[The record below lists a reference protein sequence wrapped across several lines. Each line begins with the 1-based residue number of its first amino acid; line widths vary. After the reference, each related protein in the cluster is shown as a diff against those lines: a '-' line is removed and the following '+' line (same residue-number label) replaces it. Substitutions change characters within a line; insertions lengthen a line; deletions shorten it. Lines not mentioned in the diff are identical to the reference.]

1 MISARASCTAF
12 DGARRIARGALV
24 DVALAVKAA
33 QEKRTPGPLLVFDD
47 ATGEVVDL
55 DLRGSAK
62 DVAARLADWNE
73 APVSSPRK
81 PRRGLPKLGVVAREV
96 TLLPQHWRWLA
107 MQRGGASATLRRLVH
122 EAQRSDAGRSDARA
136 ARDGAYR
143 FMSAMAGVLPG
154 FEEAARALFANDGA
168 RLKTQI
174 APWPRDVR
182 RHVLMLAGIPDG

>member
-81 PRRGLPKLGVVAREV
+81 PRRGRPKLGVVAREV
-96 TLLPQHWRWLA
+96 TSMRCLTI
-107 MQRGGASATLRRLVH
+107 ASR
-122 EAQRSDAGRSDARA
+122 AGRSEIEAIIM
-136 ARDGAYR
+136 
-143 FMSAMAGVLPG
+143 MSTPMTAPIASPD
-154 FEEAARALFANDGA
+154 RKST
-168 RLKTQI
+168 RLNSS
-174 APWPRDVR
+174 
-182 RHVLMLAGIPDG
+182 H